1 MTSKEALD
9 RLKFIWD
16 QETNIGSKSPK
27 ELDDFWGISKPLK
40 VIDKLV
46 ERDTPKKVIKDTII
60 NGECLDYSCPSCK
73 VSINTDNLYPDLYYL
88 IKHCIYCGQRL
99 DWSELK

>member
-1 MTSKEALD
+1 MTSKEAFY
-9 RLKFIWD
+9 KFICNVD
-16 QETNIGSKSPK
+16 SNKPDIIIGLQDAAVIK
-27 ELDDFWGISKPLK
+27 E
-40 VIDKLV
+40 LV

-99 DWSELK
+99 DWSE

>member
-16 QETNIGSKSPK
+16 KETNIGLKSPK

-40 VIDKLV
+40 VIEKLV
-46 ERDTPKKVIKDTII
+46 ERDTPKKVEIGTSEQFEFPI
-60 NGECLDYSCPSCK
+60 CPNCK
-73 VSINTDNLYPDLYYL
+73 VELNEYY
-88 IKHCIYCGQRL
+88 KYANKFCKECGQRIMWEKEN
-99 DWSELK
+99 DK